1 MMSKILNCEE
11 VIKQLYDYLDGEL
24 NDDLETDIE
33 SHIQSCQECMGR
45 TEFERQL
52 KNSIKETGDS
62 EVPST
67 LNKRLMSIIDDLKT
81 E

>member
-1 MMSKILNCEE
+1 MSKKLNCED

-24 NDDLETDIE
+24 NDDLENDIE
-33 SHIQSCQECMGR
+33 SHIHSCQECMGR

-62 EVPST
+62 EVPSS
-67 LNKRLMSIIDDLKT
+67 LNKRLKSIIDDL
-81 E
+81 